1 MERYVEA
8 LKDPKTGL
16 SYPAL
21 VGMRKQS
28 VQDAEIMFSIP
39 LAEYMMEGGYVKEAE
54 YIRVVNGW
62 RRATDER
69 GLSSLKRCELN
80 YRFLSYILDDL
91 MPWHRE
97 NYDFSTMEVNRYV
110 SWYIYMHVL
119 YRLATRCMRGPG
131 SMSVRFCCLLNP
143 LPHPFL

>member
-1 MERYVEA
+1 MEA

-16 SYPAL
+16 FYPAL

-28 VQDAEIMFSIP
+28 VQDAERMFSIP
-39 LAEYMMEGGYVKEAE
+39 LAQYMMEKGYVKEAE

-69 GLSSLKRCELN
+69 GLSNLKRCELN
-80 YRFLSYILDDL
+80 YRFLNYILDDL

-97 NYDFSTMEVNRYV
+97 SYNFSTMEVTRYV
-110 SWYIYMHVL
+110 VMYVL
-119 YRLATRCMRGPG
+119 FHLETKCMRLSG
-131 SMSVRFCCLLNP
+131 SIGV
-143 LPHPFL
+143 